1 MKNIAL
7 WPNQKKDK
15 DFEVTLKVAKILFE
29 NGAKLKVRNI
39 DMPAAAPQ
47 YVKQCETLD
56 ELLED
61 TDLTVVIG
69 GDGTILSAAKPC
81 SKRDIPVLGVNM
93 GKVGYMSGVEV
104 GELDLLKKLFS
115 GDYRC
120 EKRMMLDV
128 QINNGATE
136 TALND
141 VVICHQMQKRMISLS
156 LSENGKSLGN
166 FRADGLILSTPTGST
181 AYSLSAG
188 GPVMDPGL
196 ELILSVPICAH
207 SLGARPIVFG
217 RDSELCVDKTDGVA
231 SVYVDGKYFS
241 NFDSESK
248 LKIRASKTY
257 AKLVGL
263 CDRQFYAAVKN
274 YFSM

>member
-15 DFEVTLKVAKILFE
+15 NFEVTLKVAKILYE

-56 ELLED
+56 ELLD
-61 TDLTVVIG
+61 NTDLTVVIG

-156 LSENGKSLGN
+156 LSENNKSLGN

-217 RDSELCVDKTDGVA
+217 RDSEL
-231 SVYVDGKYFS
+231 
-241 NFDSESK
+241 
-248 LKIRASKTY
+248 
-257 AKLVGL
+257 
-263 CDRQFYAAVKN
+263 
-274 YFSM
+274 